1 MIRQARKSDE
11 KQINELGL
19 LLNKQYS
26 KLFNL
31 TKILKNNYNR
41 FYVYELENKI
51 IGFLHATVLFENVE
65 IINIIVHPNYR
76 NQKVASNLFD
86 TLLSE
91 LSSDVK
97 FITLEVSVYNKPA
110 IAFYEK
116 FGFEVISVRKNYYH
130 DGDAYLLGRKMK

>member
-65 IINIIVHPNYR
+65 IINIIIHPNYR

-97 FITLEVSVYNKPA
+97 FITLEVSVHNKPA

>member
-31 TKILKNNYNR
+31 TKILKNKYNR

-65 IINIIVHPNYR
+65 IINIIIHPNYR

-97 FITLEVSVYNKPA
+97 FITLEVSVHNKPA